1 MLKILQRIKYKTYCK
16 HCKKEFENLW
26 ICKMDSIIGI
36 RYALLCT
43 GCQKL
48 IGIYSSKDLKE
59 QIITAKIIFDELHNR
74 NWGFFIWLLILT
86 QMQVLM

>member
-1 MLKILQRIKYKTYCK
+1 MMEKILQRIKQKCL
-16 HCKKEFENLW
+16 CRNCENEIEHLW

-48 IGIYSSKDLKE
+48 IGIYSLPD
-59 QIITAKIIFDELHNR
+59 FDESAITPDLII
-74 NWGFFIWLLILT
+74 NWEY
-86 QMQVLM
+86 